1 MRAILRSAIAV
12 MLITGLSAMA
22 ADVPAT
28 PLVGWSDV
36 LAMPAVRAAVASLS
50 PADKAVVD
58 EATRTW
64 VQTPLMIRGDGVR
77 YATACRPHLCAAEY
91 VKVVLESD
99 GRARV
104 VVVHGPK
111 STPAQ

>member
-1 MRAILRSAIAV
+1 MS
-12 MLITGLSAMA
+12 
-22 ADVPAT
+22 
-28 PLVGWSDV
+28 
-36 LAMPAVRAAVASLS
+36 MPAVRAAIAALA
-50 PADKAVVD
+50 PADKATVE

-64 VQTPLMIRGDGVR
+64 VQTPVMQGDGGVR
-77 YATACRPHLCAAEY
+77 YTTACRPHLCAAEY
-91 VKVVLESD
+91 VRVELGPD